1 MKRLKYIIIYT
12 TIFLGLLL
20 FFTPK
25 IYCYYALEKQLE
37 LFNVR
42 IAQERVNDQGF
53 ALSVSEGQ
61 IYYDDLYVGT
71 FEKLSIVPLL
81 LYNRAVIENIAISKD
96 MSRFAKG
103 TIEVVHVQHSIVSPW
118 TLYVS
123 AHADMGDIT
132 AQVHL
137 KDKNISLL
145 LEPSEALLKQSP
157 FWLRQLKKTE
167 EGGYA
172 YETTYE

>member
-1 MKRLKYIIIYT
+1 MRRLKLIIIYS
-12 TIFLGLLL
+12 TIFIGLLL

-25 IYCYYALEKQLE
+25 IYCYYALEEQLE
-37 LFNVR
+37 QFHVR
-42 IAQERVNDQGF
+42 IAQERVDDNGLT
-53 ALSVSEGQ
+53 LSVRQGKL
-61 IYYDDLYVGT
+61 YYDDLYVGT
-71 FEKLSIVPLL
+71 FEKLSVLPLV
-81 LYNRAVIENIAISKD
+81 LYNQASIENFTISKD

-103 TIEVVHVQHSIVSPW
+103 NVEDITLRHSIVAPW
-118 TLYVS
+118 TLYIS
-123 AHADMGDIT
+123 AHADMGDVR

-145 LEPSEALLKQSP
+145 FEPSEALLKQSP